1 MSITVIETE
10 QLFFRYNGIDVLTD
24 ISFQVRAGEYVGLV
38 GPNGSGKTTLIRAI
52 LGIIKPVRGRISLFG
67 QDLANFRD
75 WYRVGYLPQKLS
87 GFNPHFPATV
97 REVVS
102 LGMISRKRFPRHL
115 DRADGRAIDRTLE
128 RLGIADIRNA
138 LIGELSGGQ
147 QQRVLIA
154 RAIVSDPELIILDE
168 PTAALDPESR
178 EQFYA
183 TLQDL
188 NRNNHVTMVL
198 VTHDMGTIGQYAD
211 KLLYIDRKIIFYGN
225 FDEFCHSEN
234 MTALFGGSSQHI
246 ICHRHGNL
254 CAHWEGC
261 EDVKSWGSLTK
272 P

>member
-1 MSITVIETE
+1 MSVAVIGAE
-10 QLFFRYNGIDVLTD
+10 QLSFRYNGIDVLTD
-24 ISFQVRAGEYVGLV
+24 ISFEVMAGEYVGLV

-52 LGIIKPVRGRISLFG
+52 LGIVRPVRGRISLFG
-67 QDLANFRD
+67 QDLTDFRD
-75 WYRVGYLPQKLS
+75 WFRIGYLPQKLS

-102 LGMISRKRFPRHL
+102 LGMIARKRFPRRL
-115 DRADGRAIDRTLE
+115 NKADGRAIDRALE
-128 RLGIADIRNA
+128 RLGIEDIRNT

-154 RAIVSDPELIILDE
+154 RALVSDPELIILDE

-178 EQFYA
+178 GQFYD

-188 NRNNHVTMVL
+188 NRNSHVSMVL
-198 VTHDMGTIGQYAD
+198 VTHDMGTIGQYAN
-211 KLLYIDRKIIFYGN
+211 KLLYIDRKILFYGS
-225 FDEFCHSEN
+225 FDDFCHSEN

-246 ICHRHGNL
+246 ICHRHGDI
-254 CAHWEGC
+254 CALWEGC
-261 EDVKSWGSLTK
+261 ENVKPS

>member
-1 MSITVIETE
+1 MSIAAVGVN
-10 QLFFRYNGIDVLTD
+10 QLSFRYNGIDVLTD
-24 ISFQVRAGEYVGLV
+24 ISFEIQPGEYVGLV

-52 LGIIKPVRGRISLFG
+52 LGIVRPVRGKIALFG

-75 WYRVGYLPQKLS
+75 WHRIGYLPQKLS

-102 LGMISRKRFPRHL
+102 LGLVSRKRFPRRL
-115 DRADGRAIDRTLE
+115 DRADGRSIDRALE
-128 RLGIADIRNA
+128 RLGIAHIGQT

-154 RAIVSDPELIILDE
+154 RAIVSNPDLIILDE

-188 NRNNHVTMVL
+188 NRNSHATMIL
-198 VTHDMGTIGQYAD
+198 VTHDMGTIGQYAG
-211 KLLYIDRKIIFYGN
+211 KLLYIDRKIIFYGD
-225 FDEFCHSEN
+225 FDEFCHSES
-234 MTALFGGSSQHI
+234 MTELFGGSAQHI
-246 ICHRHGNL
+246 ICHRHGHACVL
-254 CAHWEGC
+254 WEGC
-261 EDVKSWGSLTK
+261 ERIDGFPAVKK
-272 P
+272 